1 MSLADEQKGIWSPR
15 SAAAGMSEQEF
26 RRFSSFVYRVCGIK
40 MPHSKKT
47 MLEARLQKRLRVLGL
62 SSFREYAAYLFS
74 PEGQDRELP
83 DMIDVVTTNKTEF
96 FREPAHFDYLVGS
109 ALPQLMENSRSGPC
123 RSIAVWSAGCS
134 SGEEAYTLAMVLS
147 EFAEQ
152 VPDFRFD
159 ILATD
164 ISTKVLDTARL
175 AIYEERVVEQVPT
188 PLRHKYFL
196 RSKDKTRR
204 QVRVT
209 PHLRSRVSFERIN
222 FMEEEYGVAKAMD
235 IIFCRNVIIYF
246 DKETQQGFLRRLC
259 DHLVPGGYLFLGHSE
274 TLSGLDVPLVQTAST
289 IYRKPA

>member
-1 MSLADEQKGIWSPR
+1 MSKADNQKRVWSPWLT
-15 SAAAGMSEQEF
+15 AAGMSEQEF
-26 RRFSSFVYRVCGIK
+26 RRFSSFIYRLCGIK

-62 SSFREYAAYLFS
+62 TSFEEYAAYLFS
-74 PEGQDRELP
+74 PVGQERELP
-83 DMIDVVTTNKTEF
+83 AMIDVVTTNKTEF

-109 ALPQLMENSRSGPC
+109 ALPQLMADYHTGLRRSL
-123 RSIAVWSAGCS
+123 AVWSAGCS

-152 VPDFRFD
+152 VPGFRFD

-164 ISTKVLDTARL
+164 ISTKVLDMARL
-175 AIYEERVVEQVPT
+175 AIYEERVIEQVTP

-196 RSKDKTRR
+196 RSKNKAQR
-204 QVRVT
+204 QVRVV
-209 PHLRSRVSFERIN
+209 PHIRSRVSFERVN
-222 FMEEEYGVAKAMD
+222 FMEEDYGVARAMD

-246 DKETQQGFLRRLC
+246 DKETQQNFLRRLC
-259 DHLVPGGYLFLGHSE
+259 NHLVPGGYLFLGHSE
-274 TLSGLDVPLVQTAST
+274 TLSGLDVPLVQIAST